1 MQQSVKRLACQPLD
15 TVRIGFIG
23 LGKRGQAAL
32 ERYMHLEGVEVKAL
46 CDLCSEHLIQG
57 TQILNTFHRPVPDSY
72 QAEDGWKQVCRR
84 EDVDLIYVCTD
95 WLTHTDMAVYAMLH
109 HKHVALEVP
118 AAMTVADC
126 WRLVDTAEQTQ
137 RHCMMLENCCYDA
150 YALTTLNM
158 AQLGVFGEITHVEG
172 SYIHDLREH
181 YFEPE
186 LRGKYANQWMRE
198 YSRRHT
204 GNPYPTHGLGPV
216 CQWLGIHQGDRL
228 DYLVSMSSK
237 QAGLTDYA
245 MRTFGSDSVDAKQD
259 YEMGDVNSTLIR
271 TVKGRTI
278 LLQYDVVTPRPYS
291 RHQMICGTRGFMQK
305 YPIPCVMLDEKGKEP
320 LSENQLKELMEE
332 YRHPFTR
339 RIGEEARV
347 KGVQNEMN
355 YIMDYRL
362 VECLRNGWP
371 LDQDVYDAAL
381 WSCSTQLSEESVRK
395 GSVPV
400 QIPDFTRG
408 HWEE

>member
-1 MQQSVKRLACQPLD
+1 MNQSVKNLSCSPMPV
-15 TVRIGFIG
+15 VRIGFVG
-23 LGKRGQAAL
+23 LGNRGQKAL

-46 CDLCSEHLIQG
+46 CDLCGEHLLPCVE
-57 TQILNTFHRPVPDSY
+57 ILKKFGRL
-72 QAEDGWKQVCRR
+72 QAETYQDIDGWKRLCERT
-84 EDVDLIYVCTD
+84 DIDLVYICTD
-95 WLTHTDMAVYAMLH
+95 WLTHTDMAVYAMEH
-109 HKHVALEVP
+109 GKHVAIEVP

-126 WRLVDTAEQTQ
+126 WRLVDTAEETQ
-137 RHCMMLENCCYDA
+137 KHCMMLENCCYDA

-158 AQLGVFGEITHVEG
+158 VQQGVFGEITHVEG
-172 SYIHDLREH
+172 SYIHNLREH

-186 LRGKYANQWMRE
+186 RQGKYSNRWMKQ
-198 YSRRHT
+198 YSMNHT

-216 CQWLGIHQGDRL
+216 CQWLGIHRGDRL
-228 DYLVSMSSK
+228 EYLVSMSSK
-237 QAGLTDYA
+237 QAGLSAHAAQVYGENA
-245 MRTFGSDSVDAKQD
+245 EEAKLH

-271 TVKGRTI
+271 TAKGRTI

-291 RHQMICGTRGFMQK
+291 RHQTICGTRGFMQK
-305 YPIPCVMLDEKGKEP
+305 YPVPCVVLDDKGKEP
-320 LSENQLKELMEE
+320 LDEAGLAELLEQ

-347 KGVQNEMN
+347 KQMPNEMN

-381 WSCSTQLSEESVRK
+381 WSCITELSERSVRE
-395 GSVPV
+395 GSIPV
-400 QIPDFTRG
+400 EIPDFTRG
-408 HWEE
+408 QWRE